1 MDTRFRLLPLAVHC
15 RRLLAPS
22 QLFPLLRLQLVWLY
36 LRRFQVLS
44 LGPWR
49 LGALLESLVEALRP
63 FPALDLA
70 AVVVV
75 VVWLAWRKALASGSA
90 RFLGQRLA
98 LRLPPTSALSP

>member
-22 QLFPLLRLQLVWLY
+22 QFLPLLRLQLVWLY

-44 LGPWR
+44 LGPWL
-49 LGALLESLVEALRP
+49 LGALLESLVEAPRP
-63 FPALDLA
+63 SPALDLA

-90 RFLGQRLA
+90 RFLVQRLA
-98 LRLPPTSALSP
+98 LRLLPTSALSP